1 MKQHIKLTIFIAV
14 ELVAVLVIVL
24 LIMFAGRKTYTVT
37 FDLNEGILLSGDL
50 EQTVRIGQSAT
61 PPNVTKDGCYLRGW
75 SVSYHKVT
83 KDIVTKAVWEYE
95 TTYGIEYNITEN
107 SNYCT
112 ISGCYEELS
121 GDIYIG
127 AYYKDESGRELKV
140 LGIEDGAF
148 KDCTLITGM
157 YLLDGI
163 IAIGD
168 EAFKGCTN
176 MKVLDIPSTVEKIG
190 NNAFEGCESL
200 EEVVIPSALRVMG
213 DYSFLNCTL
222 LEKVTI
228 EEGADCL
235 GNYAFMNCEA
245 LKEIFIPKSVE
256 KMGKEVFNTS
266 EMIIN
271 CEAEEDDVVFLW
283 DEVWCLEDSII
294 TFGYEVIDD
303 ELNKDGKEKNKD

>member
-1 MKQHIKLTIFIAV
+1 MKYHIKLTIFIAV
-14 ELVAVLVIVL
+14 ELIAVLVIVL

-75 SVSYHKVT
+75 SVSYQKVT

-95 TTYGIEYNITEN
+95 TTYGIEYNVTEN

-121 GDIYIG
+121 GDVYIG
-127 AYYKDESGRELKV
+127 AYYKDKNGRELKV
-140 LGIEDGAF
+140 LGIEPGAF

-176 MKVLDIPSTVEKIG
+176 MKIIDIPSTVEKIG

-200 EEVVIPSALRVMG
+200 VEVEVPQSLRVMG
-213 DYSFLNCTL
+213 DYTFLDCIL
-222 LEKVTI
+222 LENVI
-228 EEGADCL
+228 INDGAKCL

-245 LKEIFIPKSVE
+245 LKEIYIPKTVE
-256 KMGKEVFNTS
+256 LMGKDVFNTP

-271 CEAEEDDVVFLW
+271 CEAVEDDIIFLW
-283 DEVWCLEDSII
+283 DVVWCLEDATI
-294 TFGYEVIDD
+294 TYGYVKEPENLEGVKKEV
-303 ELNKDGKEKNKD
+303 K